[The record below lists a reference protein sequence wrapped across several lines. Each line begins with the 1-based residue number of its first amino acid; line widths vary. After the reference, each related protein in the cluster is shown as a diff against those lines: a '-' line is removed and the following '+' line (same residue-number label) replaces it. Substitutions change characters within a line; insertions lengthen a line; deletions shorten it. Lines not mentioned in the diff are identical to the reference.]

1 MSRGST
7 VLFLL
12 CVLVAPGSLRAAP
25 GAQTIDGPAGK
36 LLVDT
41 RGSAAGRPLVVV
53 NGGPGV
59 AHDYLLPSP
68 VWDQLARNRRV
79 VMYDQRGVGR
89 SSPVKPGTPITLA
102 DQLADLEAVRKSL
115 GADQI
120 DLLGHSYGGYLV
132 MAYAARHPER
142 VKHLL
147 IVDSAA
153 PKWSETVFL
162 FNQVFPDVNDRMESF
177 EFSSAM
183 GDDRATESS
192 LQAYLS
198 MIFYDPE
205 KRDAYLKSVASGL
218 LKRHV
223 NQAVESDIARF
234 DLNPEIR
241 KFRMPTLV
249 ITGRYDMNVAPV
261 VAWKIH
267 HAIPNSGF
275 VVFERSSHLPFYE
288 EPDRFRQVVEEFL
301 TAK

>member
-1 MSRGST
+1 MSRRWT
-7 VLFLL
+7 VLLL
-12 CVLVAPGSLRAAP
+12 GWSLLAPGTLRAAP
-25 GAQTIDGPAGK
+25 AGKTIDGPAGK

-68 VWDQLARNRRV
+68 VWDQLAQSRRV

-102 DQLADLEAVRKSL
+102 DQLSDLEAVRKSL

-162 FNQVFPDVNDRMESF
+162 FSQVFPDLNDRMESF
-177 EFSSAM
+177 EFNSAM

-192 LQAYLS
+192 LLAYIS

-205 KRDAYLKSVASGL
+205 KRDAYLKSVAPGL

-223 NQAVESDIARF
+223 NQAVESDAAHF

-249 ITGRYDMNVAPV
+249 ITGRYDMNVAPI

-288 EPDRFRQVVEEFL
+288 EPERFKQVVEEFL